1 MYNQITQF
9 VEDKKILYYKQ
20 FGFRKNFSTIH
31 AITSLIEN
39 VQSAFENSKFASW
52 GFFNLEKEFDTVN
65 QNILL
70 IVIYN

>member
-9 VEDKKILYYKQ
+9 VEDKKILYYKE

-39 VQSAFENSKFASW
+39 VQSAFENSKFAS
-52 GFFNLEKEFDTVN
+52 
-65 QNILL
+65 
-70 IVIYN
+70 